1 MTNPFGELLEVGQSL
16 WYDNIQRSLLVNG
29 ELDGLI
35 QRGEIRGVTSNPSIF
50 EKAMAHS
57 QDYDQELSELAN
69 RGLTAEQIYER
80 LAIADIQA
88 AADLFQRVYADTQGL
103 DGYVSLEVNPRL
115 ARETEATV
123 QEAERLWRQV
133 DRPNLMVK
141 IPATKQGLPAISQAI
156 AAGVNVNVTL
166 IFSLQRYAQVIEA
179 YLEGLEKR
187 LETGEDIK
195 DLASVASFF
204 VSRVDTKVDRRLEEI
219 LRREGPGAE
228 GAVVLMGLAAVA
240 NAKLAYQQYIDIF
253 EGDRFTKFAENGARP
268 QRPLWA
274 STSTKNPRYSDVK
287 YVEELIGPQ
296 TVNTLPPNTLDAFR
310 EHGNVAATLQTGV
323 ERAQASIDAL
333 EDLGISME
341 AVTQELEEE
350 GVEAFANSYTSLL
363 AAVEERRAQAVR
375 RR

>member
-1 MTNPFGELLEVGQSL
+1 MTNPFVELLEVGQSL
-16 WYDNIQRSLLVNG
+16 WYDNIQRSLLMNG

-35 QRGEIRGVTSNPSIF
+35 KRGEIRGVTSNPSIF

-57 QDYDQELSELAN
+57 QDYDQELIELAN
-69 RGLTAEQIYER
+69 RGLSAEQIYEH
-80 LAIADIQA
+80 LAITDIQA
-88 AADLFQRVYADTQGL
+88 AADLFQGVYADTQGL
-103 DGYVSLEVNPRL
+103 DGYVSLEVNPEL

-123 QEAERLWRQV
+123 NEAVRLWKKV
-133 DRPNLMVK
+133 NRPNLMVK

-156 AAGVNVNVTL
+156 AAGVNVNITL
-166 IFSLQRYAQVIEA
+166 IFSLQRYAQVIDA
-179 YLEGLEKR
+179 FLKGLEQR
-187 LETGEDIK
+187 LERGEDIN

-228 GAVVLMGLAAVA
+228 QAAVLMGRAAVA
-240 NAKLAYQQYIDIF
+240 NAKLAYQQFLDIF
-253 EGDRFTKFAENGARP
+253 EGERFAKFGENGVRP

-274 STSTKNPRYSDVK
+274 STSTKNPRYSDIK

-323 ERAQASIDAL
+323 EQAQTELDAL
-333 EDLGISME
+333 ESLGVSME
-341 AVTQELEEE
+341 VVTQELEAE
-350 GVEAFANSYTSLL
+350 GVEAFANSFRSLL
-363 AAVEERRAQAVR
+363 AVVEERRARAIR
-375 RR
+375 

>member
-1 MTNPFGELLEVGQSL
+1 MTNPFVELLEVGQSL

-35 QRGEIRGVTSNPSIF
+35 QEGEIRGVTSNPSIF

-57 QDYDQELSELAN
+57 QDYDQELIELAN

-187 LETGEDIK
+187 LERGEDIK

-228 GAVVLMGLAAVA
+228 GAVVLMGRAAVA
-240 NAKLAYQQYIDIF
+240 NAKLAYQQFLDIF
-253 EGDRFTKFAENGARP
+253 EGERFTKLAENGGRP

-274 STSTKNPRYSDVK
+274 STSTKNPSYSDVK

-350 GVEAFANSYTSLL
+350 GVEAFADSYTSLL
-363 AAVEERRAQAVR
+363 ATVEERRAQAVR
-375 RR
+375 

>member
-1 MTNPFGELLEVGQSL
+1 MTNPFVELLEVGQSL

-35 QRGEIRGVTSNPSIF
+35 QEGEIRGVTSNPSIF

-57 QDYDQELSELAN
+57 QDYDQELIELAN

-88 AADLFQRVYADTQGL
+88 AADLFQRVYAITQGL

-166 IFSLQRYAQVIEA
+166 IFSLKRYAQVIEA

-187 LETGEDIK
+187 LERGEDIK
-195 DLASVASFF
+195 DIASVASFF

-228 GAVVLMGLAAVA
+228 GAVVLMGRAAVA
-240 NAKLAYQQYIDIF
+240 NAKLAYQQFLDIF
-253 EGDRFTKFAENGARP
+253 EGERFTKLAENGARP

-274 STSTKNPRYSDVK
+274 STSTKNPSYSDVK

-323 ERAQASIDAL
+323 EREQASIDAL

-363 AAVEERRAQAVR
+363 AAVEERRERAVR
-375 RR
+375 